1 MEDGED
7 ISAWQASTG
16 DVKDYNKPKNMKSL
30 LTVASAPI
38 LRFFLLRRFLQIG
51 FDSQT
56 SSPSSFSLCGASLE
70 NSDTSLS
77 TFFSVCFGNVYF
89 EEIEKE
95 RENVLLLVSHVW
107 KAQVWQ

>member
-30 LTVASAPI
+30 LTVASAPT

-95 RENVLLLVSHVW
+95 RENVLLLVSHVR